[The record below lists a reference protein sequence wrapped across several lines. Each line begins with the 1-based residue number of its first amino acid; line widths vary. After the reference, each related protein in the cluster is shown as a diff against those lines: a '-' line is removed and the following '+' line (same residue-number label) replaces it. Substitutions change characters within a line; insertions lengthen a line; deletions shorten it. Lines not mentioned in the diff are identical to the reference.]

1 MLSSLSQGLK
11 GQFRVPGD
19 KSISHR
25 AIMLGSLAEG
35 VTQVSGFLEAEDA
48 LATLKT
54 FQLMGVDI
62 ERLGEG
68 RLRINGVGLHGLKAP
83 QEDLYV
89 GNSGTSMRLLSGIL
103 AGQKFDST
111 LTGDHSLT
119 KRPMRRVL
127 DPLSL
132 MGAAVES
139 TDAGTSPCLLY
150 TSDAADE

>member
-48 LATLKT
+48 LATLET

-89 GNSGTSMRLLSGIL
+89 G
-103 AGQKFDST
+103 KF
-111 LTGDHSLT
+111 
-119 KRPMRRVL
+119 RNL
-127 DPLSL
+127 DALIIGYIGWPKI
-132 MGAAVES
+132 
-139 TDAGTSPCLLY
+139 
-150 TSDAADE
+150 